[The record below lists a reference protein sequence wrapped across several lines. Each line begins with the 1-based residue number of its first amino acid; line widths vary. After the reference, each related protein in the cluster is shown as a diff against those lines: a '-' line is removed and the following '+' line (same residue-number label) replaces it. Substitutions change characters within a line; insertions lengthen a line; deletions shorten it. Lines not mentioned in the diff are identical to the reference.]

1 MKNKL
6 KKPSVK
12 SVAPETFAQTMLHL
26 PVRALI
32 QALTHVLSCA
42 ICAPFVLLRQAALLA
57 IVLAIVLATSSTVWA
72 KKVEYRKSQD
82 VNFDAVD
89 VDGTVRNP
97 DGAYLA
103 QKRGIDFMPLYKV
116 RKNFDDSIKESVE
129 YVK

>member
-6 KKPSVK
+6 DQPSVK
-12 SVAPETFAQTMLHL
+12 SAVHGNFVQKLFQSPLPSFDFELGRATTM
-26 PVRALI
+26 
-32 QALTHVLSCA
+32 
-42 ICAPFVLLRQAALLA
+42 AAGLA
-57 IVLAIVLATSSTVWA
+57 IVVTIVLAMSSTVWA